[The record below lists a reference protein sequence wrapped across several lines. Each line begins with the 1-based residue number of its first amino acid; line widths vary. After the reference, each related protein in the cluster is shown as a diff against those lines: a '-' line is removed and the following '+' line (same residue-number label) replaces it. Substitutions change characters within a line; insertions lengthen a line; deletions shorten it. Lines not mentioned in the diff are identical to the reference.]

1 MTNPEAIAALYKY
14 HRSLKDAE
22 ASAMT
27 IHKGAK
33 GETHIDYGEYVSV
46 VSSLGGMRGTWSIL
60 ARAFDHET
68 MTVNDAEIHGETF
81 FTVYWKDGEE
91 VEPFQMI
98 VYANRDERAYWR
110 GVRICQQQPA
120 ESLVFTT
127 AKAAFRA
134 ITERGFNKDMITY
147 PESVR
152 DELNRMLKNHRL
164 LGKKTTNRVKKSA
177 YA

>member
-1 MTNPEAIAALYKY
+1 MKELYEY

-27 IHKGAK
+27 VHKMSDGGTHTEYGGYAK
-33 GETHIDYGEYVSV
+33 V
-46 VSSLGGMRGTWSIL
+46 VASLGDMRGIWAIPIES
-60 ARAFDHET
+60 FDPVT
-68 MTVNDAEIHGETF
+68 ITVDDDYLHGETF
-81 FTVYWKDGEE
+81 FTVYWKEGEE
-91 VEPFQMI
+91 VNPFQVI
-98 VYANRDERAYWR
+98 VYANREERAYWR
-110 GVRICQQQPA
+110 GVRICQQQTA

-127 AKAAFRA
+127 AKSAFNA

-177 YA
+177 YG